1 MEKGQVLVCKE
12 LHSRYDDY
20 IAFIEGNHYIISNIV
35 FNSDK
40 NVNVYI
46 GGEDG
51 ISTPFSLYRDYD
63 MLLPHSSLYLY
74 DYFVSL
80 AEVRQEKL
88 KQLGL

>member
-1 MEKGQVLVCKE
+1 MIQKGEILVCKN
-12 LHSRYDDY
+12 LYSYATWSNW
-20 IAFIEGNHYIISNIV
+20 IVGNHYIIKNIV
-35 FNSDK
+35 FNGDK

-80 AEVRQEKL
+80 AEVREEKL
-88 KQLGL
+88 KQLGI